1 MLTNSVKL
9 YHLHLGS
16 NDTILHFG
24 FEECWF
30 FYFSLSLSFCLC
42 FFLRVNKYCIVS
54 KVNLMAEFVTKYVYT
69 LDSAHS
75 LALSGARSIKDKMA
89 EFMLYKCTSKSLRIT
104 MHVFVSQSYLTQIV
118 FFLSVLNNLWIL
130 S

>member
-30 FYFSLSLSFCLC
+30 FSFSLSLSVCV
-42 FFLRVNKYCIVS
+42 FLRVNKYCIVS

-75 LALSGARSIKDKMA
+75 LALSGARSIKDKLT
-89 EFMLYKCTSKSLRIT
+89 EFILYKCMSKSLRIT
-104 MHVFVSQSYLTQIV
+104 MHVFVSQSDLTQIV
-118 FFLSVLNNLWIL
+118 SFLSVLNNLWIL